1 MPTTTED
8 IGGARDENSLC
19 PKTIPRAKG
28 KGDCHRNDVVNEKC
42 GYCRGNGMLEISR
55 AFLIRKILHENE
67 NAAAAEQWNN
77 MLLELLRMNTITWY

>member
-1 MPTTTED
+1 M
-8 IGGARDENSLC
+8 
-19 PKTIPRAKG
+19 K
-28 KGDCHRNDVVNEKC
+28 KC